1 MMAARTV
8 VEREWQPVLVAP
20 FEAPFVVLSSRLNQ
34 VRAVTRAGLRAL
46 SSGSAK
52 AQPHLNSIPT
62 GWRALSSGS
71 AKAQPHLNSIPTG
84 WRALFARSL
93 MRRRLLT

>member
-1 MMAARTV
+1 MMAARPV
-8 VEREWQPVLVAP
+8 AEREWQPVLVAP
-20 FEAPFVVLSSRLNQ
+20 FVALFVALMSRSNQ
-34 VRAVTRAGLRAL
+34 LRAATRVRLRAL
-46 SSGSAK
+46 SSG
-52 AQPHLNSIPT
+52 P
-62 GWRALSSGS
+62 

>member
-52 AQPHLNSIPT
+52 AQPHLNSMQAPSAHQ
-62 GWRALSSGS
+62 WRA
-71 AKAQPHLNSIPTG
+71 P
-84 WRALFARSL
+84 FAHSL
-93 MRRRLLT
+93 MRRQLLT